1 MIIYLISA
9 ELFVIKAICLW
20 CSSVHVATLLLFII
34 IATASPVVLSPG
46 YGEVEPVPADAARC
60 PEPGT
65 DLRWLTVRRVGR
77 PAWPG
82 ERSWSSSS
90 GWSASSPTP

>member
-34 IATASPVVLSPG
+34 IATPRPSCSPPTTAR
-46 YGEVEPVPADAARC
+46 PDPPPADGD
-60 PEPGT
+60 EP
-65 DLRWLTVRRVGR
+65 
-77 PAWPG
+77 
-82 ERSWSSSS
+82 
-90 GWSASSPTP
+90 